1 MKENAWDEKRAM
13 DLLNQL
19 EAILESDPL
28 IDEIG
33 FIHPSQFV
41 TLSKECGESG
51 DSSDDGAFGCS
62 NTKFW
67 NRDHKLGIS
76 TEVLLPLCKAAKS
89 AFMVAMKQYKTVSSL
104 TDSEQEDENMVY
116 CSLSCQSFES
126 EVMKHSRALLLLSC
140 DFGTAWN
147 SRKLIVSKKQQ
158 LSMFMD
164 ELLLSALVLSYS
176 PKSEQAWS
184 HRRWVI
190 KMIAGKYSTR
200 QEIIAKESELVE
212 KIAERSKMNYR
223 AWNHRCWLVSYMT
236 REQMLHE
243 LKKSRDWAGLHVA
256 DNSCFHYRRRLMLGI
271 SENFCSKQEGDNSS
285 YNVENYQVMKEELDM
300 NEVLI
305 KRYIGREALWL
316 HRRFLS
322 LCLVR
327 HLTTVHGISCHYEQ
341 KTSMDNKINTFL
353 DNELSLLNSY
363 STIQDMEFEDFK
375 AQAMYS
381 AIYLLWLI
389 KQIPEFRVIE
399 LQVKLKAGN
408 LKTILHK
415 TCPERSFLWDFLD

>member
-1 MKENAWDEKRAM
+1 M

-28 IDEIG
+28 IDEVG

-41 TLSKECGESG
+41 ILSKECGESG
-51 DSSDDGAFGCS
+51 DSSEDGAFGPR

-89 AFMVAMKQYKTVSSL
+89 AFMDAMKQYKTLSSL
-104 TDSEQEDENMVY
+104 LDNKHEDENITNG
-116 CSLSCQSFES
+116 SLSCQSFAS

-147 SRKLIVSKKQQ
+147 SRKLVVSKKQQ
-158 LSMFMD
+158 LSIFMD

-190 KMIAGKYSTR
+190 KMIAGKYSTL

-256 DNSCFHYRRRLMLGI
+256 DNSCFHYCRRLMLGI
-271 SENFCSKQEGDNSS
+271 SEISCCKQEGDNSS
-285 YNVENYQVMKEELDM
+285 YDVENYQVVKEELDLS
-300 NEVLI
+300 EVLI
-305 KRYIGREALWL
+305 KRYVGREALWL
-316 HRRFLS
+316 HRRFLT
-322 LCLVR
+322 LLTIR
-327 HLTTVHGISCHYEQ
+327 HLTTKHGISCHFEQ
-341 KTSMDNKINTFL
+341 KTSMDNEINIFL
-353 DNELSLLNSY
+353 DNESCLLDY
-363 STIQDMEFEDFK
+363 CSTIQDTEFEDFK
-375 AQAMYS
+375 AQAMHS
-381 AIYLLWLI
+381 AIYFLWLI
-389 KQIPEFRVIE
+389 TVIQFC
-399 LQVKLKAGN
+399 LNHSLNRFLCKLLIGCILCISKFPN
-408 LKTILHK
+408 LGRLNYK
-415 TCPERSFLWDFLD
+415 